1 MNRETLPIVLVP
13 GFMLDETLWDDFVAA
28 FPQERNFIRAGL
40 NLGDSISAMARYI
53 VDDLPPR
60 FILIGFSLGGYV
72 ARAIVEQYPQAVAGL
87 VLIATSLRED
97 SAEQQK
103 IKQAAIA
110 AVSASSSFNGISPS
124 AIAGT
129 LHPQRAGDK
138 TLVAK
143 IRAMGARLGA
153 EAFRHQASLVRG
165 HLTTK
170 PITCPTLVI
179 AAAQDPSRSLD
190 ELQEL
195 QASITGAE
203 LQIIDDCGHMLPLE
217 QPAQLAKAVSEW
229 IEEWD

>member
-28 FPQERNFIRAGL
+28 FPQERTFIRAGL
-40 NLGDSISAMARYI
+40 NHGDSISAIAPYI

-72 ARAIVEQYPQAVAGL
+72 TRAIVEQYPQAVAGL

-97 SAEQQK
+97 SAAQQK

-153 EAFRHQASLVRG
+153 EAFRHQASLVRD
-165 HLTTK
+165 HLTTQ

-229 IEEWD
+229 IEKWD

>member
-28 FPQERNFIRAGL
+28 FPQERTFIRAGL

-103 IKQAAIA
+103 IK
-110 AVSASSSFNGISPS
+110 NG
-124 AIAGT
+124 
-129 LHPQRAGDK
+129 K
-138 TLVAK
+138 MK
-143 IRAMGARLGA
+143 
-153 EAFRHQASLVRG
+153 
-165 HLTTK
+165 
-170 PITCPTLVI
+170 
-179 AAAQDPSRSLD
+179 
-190 ELQEL
+190 
-195 QASITGAE
+195 
-203 LQIIDDCGHMLPLE
+203 
-217 QPAQLAKAVSEW
+217 
-229 IEEWD
+229 